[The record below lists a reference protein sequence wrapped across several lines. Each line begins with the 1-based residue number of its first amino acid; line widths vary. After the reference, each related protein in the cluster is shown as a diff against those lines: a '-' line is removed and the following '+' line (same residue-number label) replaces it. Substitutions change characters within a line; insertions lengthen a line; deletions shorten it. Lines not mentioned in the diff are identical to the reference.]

1 MFCNPVVHGEIKAV
15 TWFSPL
21 SENPFFHLI
30 PVMQRLASG
39 TEVFQISN
47 SVFHTE
53 QHVAY
58 DTQPLYLEFGTKFN
72 SKLREQLPFYPGKK
86 IKC

>member
-1 MFCNPVVHGEIKAV
+1 MFCSPVVHGEIKAV
-15 TWFSPL
+15 TWLRPL
-21 SENPFFHLI
+21 SESFFYLI
-30 PVMQRLASG
+30 PVMQHLASG

-53 QHVAY
+53 QRVAY

-72 SKLREQLPFYPGKK
+72 SKLREQLPFYPEKK
-86 IKC
+86 NKC

>member
-1 MFCNPVVHGEIKAV
+1 
-15 TWFSPL
+15 
-21 SENPFFHLI
+21 
-30 PVMQRLASG
+30 MQHLASSTEGERTEKGG
-39 TEVFQISN
+39 TFLKWQVISN

-72 SKLREQLPFYPGKK
+72 SKLREQWPFYPGKK
-86 IKC
+86 NKC